1 MVQYQLQDDER
12 RRKAGVGCLAKRAI
26 EHSSILSSLALSILT
41 ESANDVDQKRG
52 AVIDRMSQ
60 CDVGNVDTASK
71 LNGVYTRLRP
81 ILVRRTNRYQ
91 GRRPPGILKVECR
104 YCIAPL
110 YAVWL

>member
-12 RRKAGVGCLAKRAI
+12 RSKAGVGCLAKRAI
-26 EHSSILSSLALSILT
+26 EHSSILSSLALSIFI

-71 LNGVYTRLRP
+71 LSGVHPRLRHLFWCAAP
-81 ILVRRTNRYQ
+81 IAIGAESFRTY
-91 GRRPPGILKVECR
+91 
-104 YCIAPL
+104 
-110 YAVWL
+110 